1 MNTYKF
7 EDLTI
12 GQEESFCY
20 EVTKEK
26 MNIFGELVGDNNP
39 LHKDDFFAQEYGFR
53 ERVVYGMLSSSL
65 ISTLAGVYLPGKYCI
80 IQQVNCKFIKP
91 VYSGDILVIRGTV
104 KELNKSVGQAVIKV
118 EMRNQMKEKV
128 IRATLYVGFL
138 E

>member
-39 LHKDDFFAQEYGFR
+39 LHKDDFFAQKYGFR